1 MATMAAMAA
10 MPVVG
15 CDTNGSVHSYIY
27 INKNRELYDKN
38 CVLQV
43 VRRQG
48 GSGAV
53 LIVLIVSFPTE

>member
-48 GSGAV
+48 GGRVRYS
-53 LIVLIVSFPTE
+53 LY